1 MAILAIFPRQLA
13 FFRHLT
19 ALGGTHLTLLARK
32 KIVFA
37 IIAVLTMVSFAQTPQ
52 PPNAQDVI
60 AYLNQSIDWHRQLTV
75 EEQLATDSTD
85 VLFLNDDHQTANQV
99 LRLSFDFAKAD
110 SQLLSGQ
117 GGAQPVPATGAE
129 PSKYQSL
136 FKTAANTDN
145 EARQTQDELD
155 SDKAKLQTARGAE
168 RKKLQS
174 TVDELQGELALVQAR
189 AKTLHDILQF
199 VGGAGGKGTG
209 GNLSAQIDQ
218 LQHSVPELEAE
229 NTKTSNTYNT
239 QASNR
244 IAQPSGILN
253 LIEDLL
259 TLSHKMHSIDQRA
272 RATDGLLQTAQ
283 QLQAPFMADVTAIAE
298 KGEQLAK
305 QADTSDTG
313 QLEQLRH
320 QLDSLTAQFKQSSGV
335 VLPLG
340 KETVLLDL
348 YKSNLARWRSVVKSQ
363 YSTDMRSL
371 LIRALAFG
379 IILIFVIVLAQV
391 WRRAVFRY
399 VHDVRRRYQFLLLRR
414 IILWI
419 AIAITIAF
427 AMATEIGSIATFAG
441 LITAGIAVA
450 LQNVILAIAGY
461 FFLIGRYGVRV
472 GDRIQISGVTG
483 DVIDIGLI
491 RLHLMEVG
499 GSGSDRQPTGRVVVF
514 SNAVVFQP
522 SASFYKQIPGTNF
535 VWHEVSLTLSPES
548 DYALA
553 EKRMLG
559 AVEKV
564 YAGYHEHIEAQHR
577 AMEQTLSVAVE
588 VPRPHSRLRLTQS
601 GLEILIRYP
610 VELES
615 ATEVDDQIARELLRA
630 LEQSP
635 KLKLVGTG
643 SPNIQP
649 VPEEP
654 KAA

>member
-1 MAILAIFPRQLA
+1 MMGL
-13 FFRHLT
+13 
-19 ALGGTHLTLLARK
+19 
-32 KIVFA
+32 
-37 IIAVLTMVSFAQTPQ
+37 AQTSQ
-52 PPNAQDVI
+52 PPTAQDVI

-75 EEQLATDSTD
+75 EEQIATDPTD
-85 VLFLNDDHQTANQV
+85 VLFLNDDRQAADQA
-99 LRLSFDFAKAD
+99 LRLSFDFAKTY
-110 SQLLSGQ
+110 SQQLSGQ
-117 GGAQPVPATGAE
+117 GGAQPAPPTSAE
-129 PSKYQSL
+129 PSKYESL
-136 FKTAANTDN
+136 FKAAADTDN
-145 EARQTQDELD
+145 EAQQTQAELE
-155 SDKAKLQTARGAE
+155 SDKKQLQTAHGAE
-168 RKKLQS
+168 RKKLQA
-174 TVDELQGELALVQAR
+174 TVNELQGELDLVQAR

-199 VGGAGGKGTG
+199 VGGAGGKSTG
-209 GNLSAQIDQ
+209 GNLSAQIEQ
-218 LQHSVPELEAE
+218 LQRSVPELEAD
-229 NTKTSNTYNT
+229 NTKSNNT
-239 QASNR
+239 PNAQSAKSA
-244 IAQPSGILN
+244 AQPSGILN
-253 LIEDLL
+253 LVEDLL
-259 TLSHKMHSIDQRA
+259 TLSHKMHSLDQRT
-272 RATDGLLQTAQ
+272 RATDDLLQTAQ
-283 QLQAPFMADVTAIAE
+283 QLQAPFVSDVTNIAQ

-305 QADTSDTG
+305 QADTSDAG

-340 KETVLLDL
+340 KQTVLLDL

-363 YSTDMRSL
+363 YSTAMRSL
-371 LIRALAFG
+371 LIRALVFG
-379 IILIFVIVLAQV
+379 IILVFVIVLAQV

-419 AIAITIAF
+419 AIAITVAF

-499 GSGSDRQPTGRVVVF
+499 GSGTDRQPTGRVVVF

-588 VPRPHSRLRLTQS
+588 VPRPHSRLRLAQS

-610 VELES
+610 VEIET

-635 KLKLVGTG
+635 KLKLVGSG

-649 VPEEP
+649 APEEP
-654 KAA
+654 KAAA